1 MNDIYKIIFKILF
14 KMYEWLMI
22 SQKFCNTLIIFQ
34 WFMNWILCDYIRKIY
49 YVYFNNIIIFSN
61 TFEEYHWN
69 VHLILQT
76 LRKTELIISK
86 TKFNLYINII
96 VFLKHIIFLKELK
109 IAQNKVNKIM
119 NWLTLR
125 NSHEIKMFNEL
136 INYITKFILKL
147 IEYSSILLYLTWKEI
162 EFKWKI
168 KQ

>member
-1 MNDIYKIIFKILF
+1 
-14 KMYEWLMI
+14 
-22 SQKFCNTLIIFQ
+22 
-34 WFMNWILCDYIRKIY
+34 MNWILHNYIKKIY

-61 TFEEYHWN
+61 TLEEYHWN
-69 VHLILQT
+69 VHLILQI
-76 LRKTELIISK
+76 LRKTKLITSK

-96 VFLKHIIFLKELK
+96 IFLKHVIFSKELK